1 MTYGSGDHGTP
12 GARNNAYS
20 GHISASD
27 YAFDFGGIVQ
37 GNETSNTAYIYNTG
51 LRTLVVDSMDNAL
64 GDFVISPTSGNIPV
78 GDSLQLLLRF
88 VPSSPGPKYDTL
100 EVFSQDNSNPMMS
113 IVLQGL
119 GISSVADIVI
129 YLAGDDSISSYE
141 FTKII

>member
-27 YAFDFGGIVQ
+27 YAFDFGGIVE
-37 GNETSNTAYIYNTG
+37 GNETSNTVYIYNTG
-51 LRTLVVDSMDNAL
+51 LRSLVVDSMDNVL

-88 VPSSPGPKYDTL
+88 VPIWMMKTLSQVTIGVTAIALPKEPKL
-100 EVFSQDNSNPMMS
+100 
-113 IVLQGL
+113 I
-119 GISSVADIVI
+119 A
-129 YLAGDDSISSYE
+129 
-141 FTKII
+141 